1 MSTTT
6 MTPAEAPALEPFAR
20 PAPTTETG
28 DSCWSRIYRLTVE
41 QYDRM
46 VEANI
51 LAPDDRVELIEGL
64 LVTKMGRNRPHVQ
77 AGNKGFRALSRLVGE
92 GWHVR
97 KEDPAVV
104 SARSKPEPDLALI
117 RGTIEEYDHRDVTA
131 ADMALAVEISES
143 TLHSDRAEKL
153 PLYAASGIP
162 FYWIINLVDR
172 RLEVFSEPE
181 GREYRKAEV
190 FSGDQDV
197 PVILDGAEAGRVRV
211 ADLLP

>member
-6 MTPAEAPALEPFAR
+6 MTPAREPFA
-20 PAPTTETG
+20 PSAPTNEAD

-46 VEANI
+46 VEASI
-51 LAPDDRVELIEGL
+51 LAPEDRVELIEGL
-64 LVTKMGRNRPHVQ
+64 LVTKMGRNRPHIVSGKKTLRVLQ
-77 AGNKGFRALSRLVGE
+77 GIIPP
-92 GWHVR
+92 GWHVA
-97 KEDPAVV
+97 KEDPVLA
-104 SARSKPEPDLALI
+104 SDDSKPEPDIAIVRGREEDYLERDVSAGDLALLSEI
-117 RGTIEEYDHRDVTA
+117 AESSLH
-131 ADMALAVEISES
+131 ADQNQMKA
-143 TLHSDRAEKL
+143 
-153 PLYAASGIP
+153 LYAASGIP

>member
-1 MSTTT
+1 MSTST
-6 MTPAEAPALEPFAR
+6 MTPASAPVIEPVGP
-20 PAPTTETG
+20 PAPSDEPG
-28 DSCWSRIYRLTVE
+28 ASCWSHIYRLTVE

-51 LAPDDRVELIEGL
+51 LGPDDKVELIEGI

-77 AGNKGFRALSRLVGE
+77 AGNKGFRALSRLVGD

-97 KEDPAVV
+97 KEDPSVV
-104 SARSKPEPDLALI
+104 SPLSKPEPDLSVI
-117 RGTIEEYDHRDVTA
+117 RGTIEDYDHRDVTA

-143 TLHSDRAEKL
+143 TLYADRREKL

-162 FYWIINLVDR
+162 CYWIINLIDR
-172 RLEVFSEPE
+172 QLEVFSDPE

-190 FSGDQDV
+190 FSGDQEI